1 MNKIYSDWFKVDLHI
16 HSDFSNKTKTNDYDG
31 SFNIDTLKEKLIENE
46 VRLFSLTDHN
56 IVNAEAYK
64 NYYDSFTDGD
74 PVLLVGCEFDIKVK
88 QDDDSLLTYHTLLIF
103 DETTTKKANEI
114 ASIIE
119 NHFTGTGIKARSISE
134 DEIFELFHPYHFFY
148 IPHAGGHKNIIDAYK
163 GTDIRKA
170 QEMVLLMECAHEKV
184 KEKHRL
190 RHHQEFD
197 KLKDPDFRNKKEE
210 AFINFSDNHNCDVYP
225 NPKNGAP
232 HEFYCLKGEPTF
244 ETLRFAFIDPQ
255 SRIRKQQEVDLL
267 KNVKKHIS
275 TLDIKGIQ
283 DVDDCTIEFSPNLN
297 VIIGG
302 ASSGKSLLF
311 NLIGKKIENNKHD
324 FQKYGCD
331 DSEVLIKASN
341 SQTPQSTLP
350 FNDDEVIYINQ
361 GDIVK
366 YFETGDLKELVVDS
380 GRETE
385 LSEAREN
392 LQSNKNRLLIE
403 FETFKSRFDRFNSS
417 YSKDFIIHEGDFESM
432 TNDKFHFVE
441 FTPSIDHIDF
451 VEKEELLENISGNIS
466 SFKNDEIFEF
476 NDGENSIIES
486 FENLI
491 ETKKELILQ
500 KKLTSES
507 IDHFIEGVKTVI
519 DEKNNNLESA
529 SRAKIEAFSRKQSLL
544 TTSETLFKQA
554 VEFDESCRILEEYKC
569 NNKEEIEVTESVKLI
584 LEIENND
591 QLRQGITNCINGG
604 QIEKSIYKNYLLL
617 VNDNSNLK
625 DYPEYTE
632 QRLIQKLK
640 KETNQVLNKYD
651 FPRTF
656 LDYGENGNSK
666 NKSPGFN
673 AEMYLKTILQHEKC
687 KVVMI
692 DQPED
697 NLGNTFKNEDLIN
710 LLRDFKFLKQI
721 ILVTHNPSIVVYG
734 DAESIILAENTIGQI
749 SYRQLFLENKDF
761 QKLIIDNLDGGKSIF
776 DMRSRKYN
784 IKKLLNT

>member
-16 HSDFSNKTKTNDYDG
+16 HSDFSNKTKTKDYDG
-31 SFNIDTLKEKLIENE
+31 SFNIDILKEKLIENQ
-46 VRLFSLTDHN
+46 VKLFSLTDHN
-56 IVNAEAYK
+56 IINAEAYK
-64 NYYDSFTDGD
+64 NYYDNFTNGD

-88 QDDDSLLTYHTLLIF
+88 QDDDSFLTYHTLLIF
-103 DETTTKKANEI
+103 DETTTEKANEI

-119 NHFTGTGIKARSISE
+119 NHLTETNIKERSVSE
-134 DEIFELFHPYHFFY
+134 DEIFELFQPYHFFY

-163 GTDIRKA
+163 DADIRKA

-190 RHHQEFD
+190 RHQQEFD
-197 KLKDPDFRNKKEE
+197 KLKDPDFRNKKDE
-210 AFINFSDNHNCDVYP
+210 AFINFSDNHNCDIYP
-225 NPKNGAP
+225 NPKNGAT

-275 TLDIKGIQ
+275 TIEIKGIK
-283 DVDDCTIEFSPNLN
+283 DVDDCNIEFSPNLN

-311 NLIGKKIENNKHD
+311 NLIGKKIGNNKHD
-324 FQKYGCD
+324 FQKYNCN

-341 SQTPQSTLP
+341 SQTPQLTLP

-366 YFETGDLKELVVDS
+366 YFETGDLKELVIDS
-380 GRETE
+380 GRENQ
-385 LSEAREN
+385 LSEAKEK
-392 LQSNKNRLLIE
+392 LQSTKNNLLSE
-403 FETFKSRFDRFNSS
+403 FETFKNRFDRFNSS
-417 YSKDFIIHEGDFESM
+417 YRKDFIIHEGDFESM

-441 FTPSIDHIDF
+441 FTPSVELIDLT
-451 VEKEELLENISGNIS
+451 EKERLLENISNNIS
-466 SFKNDEIFEF
+466 SLKNDEIFEF
-476 NDGENSIIES
+476 NNSENTVVES

-491 ETKKELILQ
+491 KTKKELILQ
-500 KKLTSES
+500 KKLTNES
-507 IDHFIEGVKTVI
+507 ISHFIEGVKTVL

-529 SRAKIEAFSRKQSLL
+529 SRAKKEALSRKQSLL
-544 TTSETLFKQA
+544 TTCKTLFKQA
-554 VEFDESCRILEEYKC
+554 LEFDESCMILEQLKC
-569 NNKEEIEVTESVKLI
+569 DNKEEIKVTESVKLI

-604 QIEKSIYKNYLLL
+604 EIEKSIYENYLVL
-617 VNDNSNLK
+617 VRDNNNLK
-625 DYPEYTE
+625 DYKEYTE
-632 QRLIQKLK
+632 DRLIQKLK
-640 KETNQVLNKYD
+640 KETKLILNNYD
-651 FPRTF
+651 APRTY
-656 LDYGENGNSK
+656 LDYGGNGNSK

-673 AEMYLKTILQHEKC
+673 AEMYLKTILHYEKC

-734 DAESIILAENTIGQI
+734 DAESIILAENTSGQI
-749 SYRQLFLENKDF
+749 SYSQLFLENKDF

-784 IKKLLNT
+784 IKKLLNS